1 MGCRTLTSLA
11 ILTRVESTKLKLV
24 LRSCLTVDAR
34 DDMCEA
40 IVNIEVWDVC
50 EVCVPLVDVA
60 MDDCD
65 AVGCTAADMVSTRL
79 G

>member
-1 MGCRTLTSLA
+1 M
-11 ILTRVESTKLKLV
+11 
-24 LRSCLTVDAR
+24 TVDAS
-34 DDMCEA
+34 DEMCEA
-40 IVNIEVWDVC
+40 IVNTEVCEVC

>member
-1 MGCRTLTSLA
+1 MNNDV
-11 ILTRVESTKLKLV
+11 VEV
-24 LRSCLTVDAR
+24 R
-34 DDMCEA
+34 
-40 IVNIEVWDVC
+40 
-50 EVCVPLVDVA
+50 EVCVVVVVDVA